1 METERILYCKPIVQF
16 TLHSLII
23 HTVLDGDSKSIIL
36 TRNSTVDHLV
46 SQWINVSEVHCYWLT
61 GRRICSV
68 SMTDQ
73 IVNEWMT
80 EWKNL
85 DVGKAGSFGV
95 SILANEDLF
104 QAVTHVLDENDRFR
118 PLYDEVIS
126 TLFAMY
132 RSSEKKLKLF
142 AAQFIP
148 SLIYIYLHQL
158 HSQKKCVTLE
168 TLIRGIFELEN
179 ASDDRPPISVRLPN
193 IHLPSI
199 YHEPGGVSSSWLSDS
214 DLDRLNA
221 KTIKVINRP
230 NLVLTEERIRAPQR
244 LPLCTEVWWYFNHRL
259 PELPKHAVPT
269 YLKTISKLV
278 TQGFTLGGPQRG
290 QPPIRIVLSSKLL
303 IETVATIYY
312 AVYNGA
318 PTLAEQALEE
328 VSFRANYQLWP
339 DAMVVCNAIK
349 NYLKS
354 SGVHNRYRELHL
366 PARIEDVLALGQNQK
381 RYETRPLSTDFVH
394 SRSIKLPLQVEV
406 NTFKKTIITNASF
419 RTKKLPD
426 DIPIVEKE
434 TIPEEVASGAGEGPT
449 ITITKSLSKLPHIL
463 SKIKRNSV
471 VVINE
476 EGDVETMTMSTPPER
491 KKSVDTNATAV

>member
-1 METERILYCKPIVQF
+1 
-16 TLHSLII
+16 
-23 HTVLDGDSKSIIL
+23 
-36 TRNSTVDHLV
+36 
-46 SQWINVSEVHCYWLT
+46 
-61 GRRICSV
+61 
-68 SMTDQ
+68 
-73 IVNEWMT
+73 MT

-85 DVGKAGSFGV
+85 DVGKASTFGD

-118 PLYDEVIS
+118 PLYDDVIS

-132 RSSEKKLKLF
+132 RSSEKKFKLF

-148 SLIYIYLHQL
+148 SLIYVYLHQL

-168 TLIRGIFELEN
+168 TLIRGIFELET

-199 YHEPGGVSSSWLSDS
+199 YHEPGGVSTSWLSDS

-230 NLVLTEERIRAPQR
+230 NLVLTEDRIRAPQR

-259 PELPKHAVPT
+259 PELPKHSVPT

-278 TQGFTLGGPQRG
+278 TQGFNLGGPQRG

-303 IETVATIYY
+303 IETIATIYY

-339 DAMVVCNAIK
+339 DAMVVCNAVK

-354 SGVHNRYRELHL
+354 SEL
-366 PARIEDVLALGQNQK
+366 P
-381 RYETRPLSTDFVH
+381 F
-394 SRSIKLPLQVEV
+394 QVEV

-434 TIPEEVASGAGEGPT
+434 TIPEEVTTGSGEGPT

-476 EGDVETMTMSTPPER
+476 EGDVETVAMSTPPER